1 MKNISQREQKKQPKV
16 RTVKTA
22 MTGKGLTIHAGL
34 LPVMNF
40 MNKLG
45 FWNKVKNEVHAERA
59 PNARYQFSDAVEM
72 IVTGLMTGATAME
85 HIATVW
91 SDEVLLRI
99 RGWETTPAATTL
111 GRIMK
116 LAGHAN
122 ITELESLVHSFRGR
136 VWKRAVRSGQRLQ
149 SALSC
154 MWVDIDS
161 TVDGVCGVQEG
172 AQKGYNPKKKGQ
184 KAYHPLMAFAAE
196 TREVLHS
203 WFRCGSAY
211 TSNGVVAFMKEC
223 LARIGKGVKVIV
235 RADSGFFSGAF
246 LSYLEAKGAGYLI
259 KVKMKNLA
267 RLLSQQAWTAIP
279 DHPGWE
285 QTIFQ
290 YRCTDWSCARTFVAV
305 RQLIRIEKGL
315 FELPVYDS
323 FCYVTTEAF
332 SPLEVHRRYGER
344 ATCETWIEECKS
356 QMHAGTI
363 RTSQFLANAA
373 LFQCAVLA
381 YNILRWMALLTGGL
395 VRHWEVKTIRLWLIR
410 VAGKLTGGHR
420 QLVLK
425 LPKTFLHQAEW
436 NVWERMSATV
446 SF

>member
-1 MKNISQREQKKQPKV
+1 MKNIPQREQKKQPKV
-16 RTVKTA
+16 KTVKTE

-45 FWNKVKNEVHAERA
+45 FWNKVKNEVRAERA

-91 SDEVLLRI
+91 SDEALLRM
-99 RGWETTPAATTL
+99 RGWAASPVATTL

-122 ITELESLVHSFRGR
+122 IIELESLVHSFRGR

-172 AQKGYNPKKKGQ
+172 AQKGYNPRKKGQ
-184 KAYHPLMAFAAE
+184 KSYHPLMAFVAE

-223 LARIGKGVKVIV
+223 LARIGKGVKVIPP
-235 RADSGFFSGAF
+235 RRDSGFFSGAF

-267 RLLSQQAWTAIP
+267 RLLSRQAWTATP
-279 DHPGWE
+279 GHPGWE

-290 YRCTDWSCARTFVAV
+290 HRCADWSRARTFVAV

-332 SPLEVHRRYGER
+332 SPLETHRRYGER

-356 QMHAGTI
+356 QMPAGTI
-363 RTSQFLANAA
+363 RTSQFPANAA

-381 YNILRWMALLTGGL
+381 YNILRWMALLTGG
-395 VRHWEVKTIRLWLIR
+395 
-410 VAGKLTGGHR
+410 HR

-425 LPKTFLHQAEW
+425 LPKTFLHQKE
-436 NVWERMSATV
+436 
-446 SF
+446 